1 MRNGWAG
8 CHDGEHDRS
17 TDKGGVAM
25 KSICAIARS
34 ARAAVVAVLVTAVLL
49 SAPALAQDEDLFCWP
64 RHSGE
69 KICAI

>member
-1 MRNGWAG
+1 
-8 CHDGEHDRS
+8 
-17 TDKGGVAM
+17 M